1 MKVKE
6 LINKLLDCKMDAD
19 VTVLVEI
26 KKDTLKHNLED
37 YGNYDYPIDDD
48 IEIKEII
55 NYTNNAVSIVL
66 EEIQRGIKK
75 MKFEL
80 TSAILYYTMKYK
92 EAEEKEQKIYSEED
106 AESVIREYQDELKW
120 VQHQK
125 EWNYQMI
132 QWLEELKGYREG
144 AS

>member
-75 MKFEL
+75 NEIRTDQRNSL
-80 TSAILYYTMKYK
+80 LY
-92 EAEEKEQKIYSEED
+92 
-106 AESVIREYQDELKW
+106 DE
-120 VQHQK
+120 
-125 EWNYQMI
+125 I
-132 QWLEELKGYREG
+132 
-144 AS
+144 

>member
-1 MKVKE
+1 
-6 LINKLLDCKMDAD
+6 
-19 VTVLVEI
+19 
-26 KKDTLKHNLED
+26 
-37 YGNYDYPIDDD
+37 
-48 IEIKEII
+48 
-55 NYTNNAVSIVL
+55 
-66 EEIQRGIKK
+66 

-132 QWLEELKGYREG
+132 QWLEELKECREG
-144 AS
+144 AL